1 MVLNDFEN
9 LVLNGFGGQGVA
21 AKIAARERCRSLLQA
36 LLESCSNIKVLITCS
51 SGSGIGLVPGVTEQ
65 VVALG
70 PMTPSDT
77 AYLLLQRA
85 PELKRRLH
93 DPLKLQPP
101 RIAPPSVVVKCASHP
116 FMKRLNGMPYAVG
129 LGVAILNKLFAYEK
143 MAKEVCEGAGAHK
156 TLPPSSKLEPL
167 DRALRVLDFPE
178 VFDPD
183 LRRLRDELKYV
194 VEYGR
199 GYRPEAEAECRPPP
213 AQASP
218 WDVARSWFGSTSP
231 AVPVSPAAPVPAS
244 GSARPYTSHR
254 VAAHR
259 QHAGRSCPASG
270 ACHNPARRRS
280 RLYQAHV

>member
-1 MVLNDFEN
+1 M
-9 LVLNGFGGQGVA
+9 
-21 AKIAARERCRSLLQA
+21 
-36 LLESCSNIKVLITCS
+36 
-51 SGSGIGLVPGVTEQ
+51 TEQ
-65 VVALG
+65 VIPLG
-70 PMTPSDT
+70 RMADDHT
-77 AYLLLQRA
+77 AFLLLQRD
-85 PELKRRLH
+85 PELKRRVTN
-93 DPLKLQPP
+93 PYALQPP
-101 RIAPPSVVVKCASHP
+101 RIAPRAVAAACASHP
-116 FMKRLNGMPYAVG
+116 FIKRLNGLPYAVG
-129 LGVAILNKLFAYEK
+129 LGVAILNKLFAYER

-218 WDVARSWFGSTSP
+218 WDVARSWFGSTPP

-244 GSARPYTSHR
+244 AWDLSWFGSS
-254 VAAHR
+254 AHR
-259 QHAGRSCPASG
+259 APPAPSDPKSPQQRLREL
-270 ACHNPARRRS
+270 NEVQEFITPAEYEQKKQEI
-280 RLYQAHV
+280 LAAI